1 MRSWVP
7 CGADDDSGADGN
19 DDGKHFFFASSVG
32 RLCYPLIVVAAH
44 SNYKSSLGEHM
55 NEAYY
60 DEKHPQV
67 VLSLQYME

>member
-19 DDGKHFFFASSVG
+19 DDGKHFFSSSFVG
-32 RLCYPLIVVAAH
+32 RLCYPLIVFAAH
-44 SNYKSSLGEHM
+44 STYSLAKHM
-55 NEAYY
+55 NGAYY